1 MPAML
6 MARGVGWWHGAA
18 DTLADSIPMGDF
30 GLWNELRARGHEVMP
45 HGYRHANKRK
55 MPFADAKELIL
66 RCLDVSD
73 RELPRGVSRRPR
85 RRLYSGLSGPNP
97 PSTDG

>member
-1 MPAML
+1 MS
-6 MARGVGWWHGAA
+6 RGGGWWHGAA

-66 RCLDVSD
+66 RCLDVFD
-73 RELPRGVSRRPR
+73 RELTASWCFKAAAPPAILRAFRPE
-85 RRLYSGLSGPNP
+85 SPF
-97 PSTDG
+97 D